1 MTGNGVAEQV
11 LQIAVE
17 AGREILDIYEKD
29 YEVIEKADGSP
40 VTVADHRAHEL
51 ISQRLEPLI
60 PQTPVLSEES
70 SGITV
75 DERMTWR
82 RFWLVD
88 PLDGTKEFIKRNG
101 EFTVNI
107 ALIEAG
113 LPVLGVVHTPVQ
125 KMSHFASVGQGAW
138 RRAEGCSDERIE
150 VSRYGGGAARMV
162 VSRSH
167 SGPAVERFRDA
178 LGECSGHG
186 VETISMGSALK
197 VCLVAEGSAD
207 VYPRL
212 GPTSEWDTGAS
223 HCILNESG
231 GKIIDCGG
239 STLQYNKPSLINPWF
254 MAIGDPHYDW
264 IRVCPDQVG

>member
-1 MTGNGVAEQV
+1 MTRNGITEQV
-11 LQIAVE
+11 LKIAVE

-29 YEVIEKADGSP
+29 YEVVEKADGSP

-51 ISQRLEPLI
+51 ISRQLEPLI

-75 DERMTWR
+75 DERMRWQ

-125 KMSHFASVGQGAW
+125 KVVPLRECRAGCLAADRGVQ
-138 RRAEGCSDERIE
+138 RRADRSQPVRRWCGP
-150 VSRYGGGAARMV
+150 YGGQPFSLWS
-162 VSRSH
+162 SR
-167 SGPAVERFRDA
+167 GTFP
-178 LGECSGHG
+178 
-186 VETISMGSALK
+186 
-197 VCLVAEGSAD
+197 
-207 VYPRL
+207 
-212 GPTSEWDTGAS
+212 
-223 HCILNESG
+223 
-231 GKIIDCGG
+231 
-239 STLQYNKPSLINPWF
+239 
-254 MAIGDPHYDW
+254 
-264 IRVCPDQVG
+264 

>member
-1 MTGNGVAEQV
+1 MTRNGITEQV
-11 LQIAVE
+11 LKIAVE

-101 EFTVNI
+101 DI
-107 ALIEAG
+107 QL
-113 LPVLGVVHTPVQ
+113 VLKT
-125 KMSHFASVGQGAW
+125 
-138 RRAEGCSDERIE
+138 
-150 VSRYGGGAARMV
+150 
-162 VSRSH
+162 
-167 SGPAVERFRDA
+167 
-178 LGECSGHG
+178 
-186 VETISMGSALK
+186 
-197 VCLVAEGSAD
+197 
-207 VYPRL
+207 
-212 GPTSEWDTGAS
+212 
-223 HCILNESG
+223 
-231 GKIIDCGG
+231 
-239 STLQYNKPSLINPWF
+239 
-254 MAIGDPHYDW
+254 
-264 IRVCPDQVG
+264 